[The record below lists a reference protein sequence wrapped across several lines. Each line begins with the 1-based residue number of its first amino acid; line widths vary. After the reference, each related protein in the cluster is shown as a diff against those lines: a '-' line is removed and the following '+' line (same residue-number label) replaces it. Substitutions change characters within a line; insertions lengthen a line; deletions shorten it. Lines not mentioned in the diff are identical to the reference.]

1 MQSPSAGVRVR
12 HRASRPSVS
21 AAPGGHRHDL
31 DGLRAIA
38 VLLVAVYHIWV
49 HRVSGGVDVF
59 LVLSGFFVGGS
70 LLRRVSAGQPPAMG
84 SYLLRIG
91 RRLLP
96 PLLLVVGVAL
106 AASVLLLPSSRW
118 GEVARQG
125 LASIF
130 YVENWYLVSAGRD
143 YGAADILS
151 SPFQH
156 IWSLSVQG
164 QLFVA
169 LPLLLLAVAAVAHR
183 IAPDDVARIVLL
195 TASVAAVASFVYAVV
210 SVRTDQGAAYY
221 DTLARAWEYLAGA
234 LAGAALS
241 RSAAGEVSTR
251 GRTMIAVAGWVGFGA
266 ILATGFAVDGLQQFP
281 GPAALVPVGGAL
293 LLILCWRSPW
303 APARLLAWR
312 PLSEAGRYAY
322 AFYLWHWP
330 VLVFAIEVR
339 GRAEVGWLAGSAVL
353 LASAALAV
361 VTRIW
366 VEDRKPERELGR
378 ARARRSA
385 VTLGVAVA
393 VVAALP
399 LAWIV
404 RLEVQ
409 RVTYAD
415 AAIDLDRHPGA
426 LAVAYPDVFSW
437 DPHAGIIPQLDIA
450 DQDKPRAVADGCG
463 NMSTEVEVCS
473 YGDLEADRVIVMA
486 GGSHTEQWIDAI
498 AVEGEQSGFRVDV
511 MIKWTCELIDGL
523 DGVEFFTELNPE
535 CEPWSANALT
545 ELVRMQPDAV
555 FTTWTRPSDLP
566 EGPREAVPAAYQRA
580 WETLSAAGI
589 TTLAIRDNPW
599 TGTDTV
605 GCVAENRE
613 DPSPCGVVAAD
624 FLDVEPPAPVA
635 APGGAPVLPVDMTD
649 IICPDGW
656 CPFAQGGRLVYRDQ
670 HHLSNSY
677 ALSTSPILAGRI
689 LPLLGW

>member
-1 MQSPSAGVRVR
+1 MQSPSAVVRVR
-12 HRASRPSVS
+12 RRASRRPV
-21 AAPGGHRHDL
+21 PGATDSHRYDL
-31 DGLRAIA
+31 DGLRAVA

-84 SYLLRIG
+84 AYLLRIG

-130 YVENWYLVSAGRD
+130 YVENWYLVSVGRE

-169 LPLLLLAVAAVAHR
+169 LPLLLLLVAAVAR
-183 IAPDDVARIVLL
+183 RFAPTHMPRIVLL
-195 TASVAAVASFVYAVV
+195 TAAAAAVASFLYALV
-210 SVRTDQGAAYY
+210 SVQIDQGAAYY
-221 DTLARAWEYLAGA
+221 DTFARAWEYLAGA
-234 LAGAALS
+234 LA
-241 RSAAGEVSTR
+241 SAVLARRTVGDASLG
-251 GRTMIAVAGWVGFGA
+251 GRASIAVAGWVGFGA
-266 ILATGFAVDGLQQFP
+266 ILATGFAVNGLQQFP

-330 VLVFAIEVR
+330 VLVFTIEVR
-339 GRAEVGWLAGSAVL
+339 GRAEVGWLAGTAVL
-353 LASAALAV
+353 LVSAALAV

-366 VEDRKPERELGR
+366 VEDRKPAGELGVTR
-378 ARARRSA
+378 ERRGA
-385 VTLGVAVA
+385 IKLGVAVA
-393 VVAALP
+393 LVAVLP
-399 LAWIV
+399 LAWLV
-404 RLEVQ
+404 RLDVQ
-409 RVTYAD
+409 RASYAD
-415 AAIDLDRHPGA
+415 ASVDLERHPGA
-426 LAVAYPDVFSW
+426 LAVAYPDLFSW
-437 DPHAGIIPQLDIA
+437 DPRAGIVPQLEIA

-473 YGDLEADRVIVMA
+473 YGDLDADRVIVMA
-486 GGSHTEQWIDAI
+486 GGSHTEQWIDAV
-498 AVEGEQSGFRVDV
+498 AVEGEQAGFRVDV

-523 DGVEFFTELNPE
+523 EGVEFFTDLNPE

-555 FTTWTRPSDLP
+555 FTTWTRPSDQP
-566 EGPREAVPAAYQRA
+566 DGPREAMPVAYQRA
-580 WETLSAAGI
+580 WDTLSVAGI
-589 TTLAIRDNPW
+589 TTLVIRDNPW

-605 GCVAENRE
+605 GCVAEHRA

-624 FLDVEPPAPVA
+624 FLDVEPPAPA
-635 APGGAPVLPVDMTD
+635 AVPGGAPVLPVDMTD

-656 CPFAQGGRLVYRDQ
+656 CPFVQGGRLVYRDQ

-677 ALSTSPILAGRI
+677 ALSTAPILAGRI